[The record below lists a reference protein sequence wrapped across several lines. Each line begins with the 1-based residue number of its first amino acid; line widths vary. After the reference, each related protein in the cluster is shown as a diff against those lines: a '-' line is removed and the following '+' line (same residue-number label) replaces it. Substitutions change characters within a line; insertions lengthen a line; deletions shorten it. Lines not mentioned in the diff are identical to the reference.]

1 MGICNT
7 ILIMGLLLT
16 GLAKNSA
23 MFLLVSVPLLS
34 LASNTDALSQG
45 RYFMGLGAVA
55 ASAAARSYIVELAP
69 AKHRGFFLGSYNV
82 VQTMGSILCSGSA
95 IGFGHMADNWA
106 WRGLLLLGVSTE
118 GIVRIVTA
126 DSTTALRSD
135 HQYLVSVLYPRVAK
149 MALRSR
155 ANGRGPGGDHKV
167 SLSPQ

>member
-23 MFLLVSVPLLS
+23 MFLLVSVSLLS
-34 LASNTDALSQG
+34 LASNTDTSQQG

-106 WRGLLLLGVSTE
+106 WRGLLLLGVSIE
-118 GIVRIVTA
+118 AIVRIGFTVRS
-126 DSTTALRSD
+126 STSRVCTLFPS
-135 HQYLVSVLYPRVAK
+135 HQDGSTLEGERTRP
-149 MALRSR
+149 SR
-155 ANGRGPGGDHKV
+155 
-167 SLSPQ
+167 